1 MTSAAPARIVL
12 TSGFSR
18 RYTNGVK
25 EFAIEAKT
33 MRGVIKAM
41 DALYPG
47 LGEHL
52 EEETSVAIDGE
63 LHEVVYT
70 QPVRPGCEIFFI
82 PRIEGG

>member
-1 MTSAAPARIVL
+1 MTAAAPARIVL